1 MLGRPISCRVNT
13 ATADWGLP
21 SLMRADCRKPG
32 SNERRVSLWAS
43 DGPTSHRLTSGGEL
57 EGTGGLE
64 SRTLG
69 DSCTVEDAQVAAPE
83 DSRAHAGLVMCDV

>member
-1 MLGRPISCRVNT
+1 MLGRPISCRVDT

-32 SNERRVSLWAS
+32 SNERRVGLWVR
-43 DGPTSHRLTSGGEL
+43 PTSHRLTSGGEL

-69 DSCTVEDAQVAAPE
+69 DSCRGRAGRSARG